1 MPDEPNLPVGPSG
14 GDQPQ
19 LAPWKILNNKK
30 LFSALPWLEVSV
42 DQVQLSD
49 GRVVENF
56 YQVFMPDSVLIYAT
70 TEDGRV
76 VVEKAYRHGIGA
88 VSFVFPTGGINPEEA
103 AIDAARRE
111 LLEETGYSA
120 ENWKAVGSYVAN
132 GNQGCGKIHLFRAEA
147 ARKVAVP
154 GADDLEEIRVV
165 LMGKQE
171 LASALKNGDITALS
185 AVMVVGQALAGLL
198 DVDSE
203 RSST

>member
-1 MPDEPNLPVGPSG
+1 MPE
-14 GDQPQ
+14 
-19 LAPWKILNNKK
+19 
-30 LFSALPWLEVSV
+30 
-42 DQVQLSD
+42 
-49 GRVVENF
+49 
-56 YQVFMPDSVLIYAT
+56 SVLVYAT
-70 TEDGRV
+70 TGDGRV

-88 VSFVFPTGGINPEEA
+88 VSLVFPTGGINPEEA

-203 RSST
+203 RSSS